1 MEGEGVYGAAH
12 DLGVEWIIIKGV
24 SDFADGTTSET
35 NSWRPFASLMAAS
48 LVAHILKNPI
58 IFENWGHYNDGKS
71 SLLSSLV
78 IKDGVPTSDVLQHL
92 SLKLGTSWKPLARCL
107 KFDKASITVFH
118 KENEE
123 FTEKALSML
132 QKWKAK
138 YGSGATFRFLHNAL
152 CDERVCQRELA
163 EQFCYC

>member
-1 MEGEGVYGAAH
+1 MS
-12 DLGVEWIIIKGV
+12 IITPKYSKRFLPDFKKCKFLRAGFYYKMLSFV
-24 SDFADGTTSET
+24 S
-35 NSWRPFASLMAAS
+35 
-48 LVAHILKNPI
+48 
-58 IFENWGHYNDGKS
+58 
-71 SLLSSLV
+71 V
-78 IKDGVPTSDVLQHL
+78 IKDGVPTSDDLQHL

-107 KFDKASITVFH
+107 KFDKASITAFH

-138 YGSGATFRFLHNAL
+138 YGSEATFRVLHDAL
-152 CDERVCQRELA
+152 CDELVCQRELA